1 MQNILPKWLVNGLGG
16 LLIAFVALLVVQ
28 QVYNFSQVIK
38 NQKPAN
44 TISVS
49 ADGKVTATPDLAT
62 VDVGVMT
69 LAATATDA
77 KNQNDI
83 KVNQVIAFVKQQG
96 IAAADI
102 QTQQLNLYPQQSY
115 GGGVMVSGGGG
126 VPIVPSVPKITG
138 YQAQQT
144 VEIKIHGIDKDQTV
158 LEKVLDGSVNNG
170 ANEVDGVN
178 FSFNNPDALQQQAQ
192 EAAIANAK
200 VKAQALAKAAGLSL
214 GKVVSVSETNNSL
227 PVPMPYAVSNAVGLG
242 GAAKSVAPDIQPG
255 SQDISESMTV
265 TFEVK

>member
-1 MQNILPKWLVNGLGG
+1 MQNLLPKWLVSGLGG
-16 LLIAFVALLVVQ
+16 LLIAFVALLIVQ
-28 QVYNFSQVIK
+28 QVYNFNQIVK

-62 VDVGVMT
+62 VNVGVQT
-69 LAATATDA
+69 QAATATDA
-77 KNQNDI
+77 KNQNDQ
-83 KVNQVIAFVKQQG
+83 KVNQVIAFIKQQG
-96 IAAADI
+96 ISSADI

-115 GGGVMVSGGGG
+115 GGIMVPGG
-126 VPIVPSVPKITG
+126 VPSAPKVTG
-138 YQAQQT
+138 YQANQT
-144 VEIKIHGIDKDQTV
+144 VEIKIHGVDRDQSV

-178 FSFNNPDALQQQAQ
+178 FSFDKPDVLQQQAQ
-192 EAAIANAK
+192 EQAIANAK
-200 VKAQALAKAAGLSL
+200 VKAQALAQAAGLSL
-214 GKVVSVSETNNSL
+214 GKVVSVSETAGGYPG
-227 PVPMPYAVSNAVGLG
+227 PVPYALNSAMSA

-255 SQDISESMTV
+255 SQDVSESMTV